1 MSSIADQAA
10 QKPHITQIEHGEQT
24 LAFYAWPNA
33 PENPRAAVL
42 LLHGLGEHMGRYGH
56 VASALQAAGYVVFGY
71 DHHGHGLSSGVK
83 GSLPENNQLVN
94 DLHFVIDHVR
104 SQVTGP
110 LVLMGH
116 SMGGLIAAE
125 AAVQH
130 QHEIDLLVMSSPALG
145 ADTNLL
151 QKLLLFT
158 LPSIL
163 PNVRIDNGVK
173 AQWIAR
179 DETAVRDYQN
189 DHLVHRKISA
199 RLASWILRTGEKIV
213 QHADSWKVPTLLLY
227 SGTDKLVRS
236 KSSDLFAECAPS
248 HLVEAH
254 CFKDMYHEILNDP
267 EKEKVLTTLVRWL
280 AAQLK

>member
-1 MSSIADQAA
+1 MNISMTQAS
-10 QKPHITQIEHGEQT
+10 KPAITHLSYEDRL
-24 LAFYAWPNA
+24 LAFYKWVGMPVKPKGAI
-33 PENPRAAVL
+33 L
-42 LLHGLGEHMGRYGH
+42 LVHGLGEHMGRYTH
-56 VASALQAAGYVVFGY
+56 VAQFLQAAGYAVFGY

-83 GSLPENNQLVN
+83 GSLPENNQLVD
-94 DLHFVIDHVR
+94 DLHFVIAHVR
-104 SQVTGP
+104 NQVTGP

-145 ADTNLL
+145 ADTNPL
-151 QKLLLFT
+151 QKLLLFI

>member
-1 MSSIADQAA
+1 MNISMTQAI
-10 QKPHITQIEHGEQT
+10 KPAITHLSYEDRL
-24 LAFYAWPNA
+24 LALYKWVGTPVK
-33 PENPRAAVL
+33 PKGAVL
-42 LLHGLGEHMGRYGH
+42 LVHGLGEHMGRYTH
-56 VASALQAAGYVVFGY
+56 VAQFLQAAGYAVFGY

-83 GSLPENNQLVN
+83 GSLPENNQLVD
-94 DLHFVIDHVR
+94 DLHFVIAHVR

-125 AAVQH
+125 A
-130 QHEIDLLVMSSPALG
+130 
-145 ADTNLL
+145 
-151 QKLLLFT
+151 
-158 LPSIL
+158 
-163 PNVRIDNGVK
+163 
-173 AQWIAR
+173 
-179 DETAVRDYQN
+179 AVRDYQN

-213 QHADSWKVPTLLLY
+213 QQADSWKVPTLLLY
-227 SGTDKLVRS
+227 SGTDKLVRA

-267 EKEKVLTTLVRWL
+267 EKEKVLTILVRWL
-280 AAQLK
+280 DAHLK